1 MADLT
6 LGYWKIRGLA
16 EPIRYLLHYLNINF
30 KDEYYECG
38 PAPNYNRVSWLSVKF
53 KLDLDYPNL
62 PYLLD
67 GELKLT
73 ESNAILR
80 YICEKYKPELLG
92 ETLKEKAY
100 VNMAVGVLGDLG
112 YAKSTLMYRGRDVEG
127 NQGLKDTMK
136 NKLTYLNTLLGKNKF
151 IAGDKLTYADFIL
164 AESTES
170 INELLEPIFTEFS
183 NLKRHFDSICELPNV
198 QKYRKERTPLPFN
211 NKMAKLGGSLL

>member
-38 PAPNYNRVSWLSVKF
+38 PAPNYNRESWLSVKF

-112 YAKSTLMYRGRDVEG
+112 YAKST
-127 NQGLKDTMK
+127 
-136 NKLTYLNTLLGKNKF
+136 F
-151 IAGDKLTYADFIL
+151 SF
-164 AESTES
+164 
-170 INELLEPIFTEFS
+170 PIF
-183 NLKRHFDSICELPNV
+183 
-198 QKYRKERTPLPFN
+198 
-211 NKMAKLGGSLL
+211 LLFFCLLL